1 MFQGNIKIASYFLN
15 FFSLT
20 IGIPDPGV
28 YFPILNFDTSRI
40 YLIGYHMLTPLVV
53 NYWYR

>member
-28 YFPILNFDTSRI
+28 YFPILNFDTSAAS
-40 YLIGYHMLTPLVV
+40 V
-53 NYWYR
+53 NNITRFLA